1 MVLIARKRLNVYK
14 YIIERNIDNV
24 IVFIIRSSRDVSTV
38 PKTFSGVLLTTLQV
52 LVTRQGNIGQVIP
65 HLMVYLA
72 SKKNY
77 CWTIIKKVI
86 FVFLGND
93 VIHAITSQCKYE
105 LKIILTDFQ
114 QHTKIAKYSSFSVG
128 DKSTKYALSIS
139 GYSGDAGWYHWFILN
154 RYDISLWFI

>member
-72 SKKNY
+72 SKKKLLLNDS
-77 CWTIIKKVI
+77 KKSNICI
-86 FVFLGND
+86 FR
-93 VIHAITSQCKYE
+93 K
-105 LKIILTDFQ
+105 
-114 QHTKIAKYSSFSVG
+114 
-128 DKSTKYALSIS
+128 
-139 GYSGDAGWYHWFILN
+139 
-154 RYDISLWFI
+154 